1 MLTRLQ
7 VSGFKNLVD
16 VNVHFGPFTCIAG
29 PNGVGKSN
37 LFDAILFISALTDR
51 TLAEAALS
59 VRSEAERTGD
69 IQGIFHRVG
78 NRRDEKMRFEADM
91 ILPPAGV
98 DELGQPV
105 EGSSTF
111 VRYSLVL
118 GLRPENSPDREAGAL
133 ELIEESLVPLR
144 LTDAPQHLLFPHSVE
159 WRKSVLKGRHTA
171 KFISTE
177 GEDSQRTVRLHQDGR
192 SGRLFKRP
200 ATSLRRT
207 LLSTV
212 QAGEYP
218 TAMLVRREMQ
228 SWRMLHLESSAL
240 RRPDPFTA
248 PTKMTPEGA
257 HLPAAL
263 NQLSRHDGIGANGNG
278 HATKGKETALRVK
291 ETAVLAN
298 VANRLAEL
306 IDDVRE
312 VRVDR
317 DETRQLFTVQVTT
330 RDGTIHPASALS
342 DGTLRFLA
350 LAVTEFDRQSG
361 GVLCFEEPENGIHPR
376 RIHSMLRLLQD
387 IATDT
392 DLPVEEDNPLRQVII
407 NTHSPSVVLQTPEES
422 LLVAE
427 LAGGIQP
434 ASRQGGAQLVR
445 FSQLLFSCLEGSW
458 RQNIKGHRITGKGNL
473 LAYLN
478 PSAAERDADVTK
490 KRVMDRSDLQML
502 FTFPSGA

>member
-7 VSGFKNLVD
+7 VSGFKNLVNVD
-16 VNVHFGPFTCIAG
+16 VRFGPFTCIAG

-37 LFDAILFISALTDR
+37 LFDAILFLSALTDR

-59 VRSEAERTGD
+59 VRSESERTGD
-69 IQGIFHRVG
+69 LQGIFHRVG
-78 NRRDEKMRFEADM
+78 GSRAETIRFEADM
-91 ILPPAGV
+91 ILPATGT

-105 EGSSTF
+105 EGSITL

-118 GLRPENSPDREAGAL
+118 GLRREDSPTREAGPL
-133 ELIEESLVPLR
+133 ELIEETLVPLR
-144 LTDAPQHLLFPHSVE
+144 LGEAPQHLLFLHSKE
-159 WRKSVLKGRHTA
+159 WKQSVLKGRHTA

-177 GEDSQRTVRLHQDGR
+177 GEGLHRMVRLHQDGR
-192 SGRLFKRP
+192 SGRLFTRP
-200 ATSLRRT
+200 TASLPRT

-228 SWRMLHLESSAL
+228 SWRLLHLESSAL

-263 NQLSRHDGIGANGNG
+263 NHLSRRNGSGTNG
-278 HATKGKETALRVK
+278 TSIEVK
-291 ETAVLAN
+291 ESAVLASI
-298 VANRLAEL
+298 ANRLAEL
-306 IDDVRE
+306 IEDVRE

-317 DETRQLFTVQVTT
+317 NETRQLFTVQVKT
-330 RDGTIHPASALS
+330 RDGTVHPASALS

-392 DLPVEEDNPLRQVII
+392 DSPLDEENPLRQVII
-407 NTHSPSVVLQTPEES
+407 NTHSPSVVLQTPADS

-427 LAGGIQP
+427 LVEGVRP
-434 ASRQGGAQLVR
+434 ADGDSGKTPVR
-445 FSQLLFSCLEGSW
+445 FRQLQFSCLEGTW
-458 RQNIKGHRITGKGNL
+458 RQKVKGHRITGKGNL

-478 PSAAERDADVTK
+478 PSAVERDSEVTRT
-490 KRVMDRSDLQML
+490 RVMDRNDFQLLM
-502 FTFPSGA
+502 TFPSGA

>member
-16 VNVHFGPFTCIAG
+16 VDVRFGPFTCIAG

-59 VRSEAERTGD
+59 VRSESERTGD
-69 IQGIFHRVG
+69 LQGIFHRVAG
-78 NRRDEKMRFEADM
+78 SRDETIRFEADM
-91 ILPPAGV
+91 ILPATGL

-105 EGSSTF
+105 EGSITL

-118 GLRPENSPDREAGAL
+118 GLRSESSPNREAGPL
-133 ELIEESLVPLR
+133 ELIEETLVPLR
-144 LTDAPQHLLFPHSVE
+144 LGDAPQHLLFPHSKE
-159 WRKSVLKGRHTA
+159 WKQSVLKGRHTA

-177 GEDSQRTVRLHQDGR
+177 GEGLQRMVRLHQDGR
-192 SGRLFKRP
+192 SGRLFTRP
-200 ATSLRRT
+200 AASLPRT

-228 SWRMLHLESSAL
+228 SWRLLHLESSAL

-263 NQLSRHDGIGANGNG
+263 NQLSRHNGNG
-278 HATKGKETALRVK
+278 KNGSPDEVK
-291 ETAVLAN
+291 ESAVLAS

-306 IDDVRE
+306 IEDVRE

-317 DETRQLFTVQVTT
+317 DETRQLFTVQVKT

-392 DLPVEEDNPLRQVII
+392 DSPLDEENPLRQVII
-407 NTHSPSVVLQTPEES
+407 NTHSPSVVLQTSEDS

-427 LAGGIQP
+427 LVEGVRVADGHSSKTP
-434 ASRQGGAQLVR
+434 VR
-445 FSQLLFSCLEGSW
+445 FRQLQFSCLEGTW
-458 RQNIKGHRITGKGNL
+458 RQKVKGHRITGKGNL

-478 PSAAERDADVTK
+478 PSAAERDSDVAK
-490 KRVMDRSDLQML
+490 KRVMDRDDFQLLM
-502 FTFPSGA
+502 TFPSGA

>member
-1 MLTRLQ
+1 MLTRLK

-16 VNVHFGPFTCIAG
+16 VDVRFGPFTCIAG

-59 VRSEAERTGD
+59 VRSESERTGD
-69 IQGIFHRVG
+69 LQGIFHRVG
-78 NRRDEKMRFEADM
+78 GSRDETIRFEADM
-91 ILPPAGV
+91 ILPATGL

-105 EGSSTF
+105 EGSITL

-118 GLRPENSPDREAGAL
+118 GLRSENSPNREAGPL
-133 ELIEESLVPLR
+133 ELIEETLVPLR
-144 LTDAPQHLLFPHSVE
+144 LGDAPQHLLFPHSKE
-159 WRKSVLKGRHTA
+159 WKQSVLKGRHTA

-177 GEDSQRTVRLHQDGR
+177 GDGLQRMIRLHQDGR
-192 SGRLFKRP
+192 SGRLFTRP
-200 ATSLRRT
+200 AASLPRT
-207 LLSTV
+207 LLSTL

-228 SWRMLHLESSAL
+228 SWRLLHLESSAL

-257 HLPAAL
+257 HLPATL
-263 NQLSRHDGIGANGNG
+263 NQLSRHTGNG
-278 HATKGKETALRVK
+278 TNGSPDEVK
-291 ETAVLAN
+291 ESAVLAS

-306 IDDVRE
+306 IEDVRE

-317 DETRQLFTVQVTT
+317 DETRQLFTVQVKT
-330 RDGTIHPASALS
+330 RDGTVHPASALS

-392 DLPVEEDNPLRQVII
+392 DLPLDEENPLRQVII
-407 NTHSPSVVLQTPEES
+407 NTHSPSVVLQTPEDS

-427 LAGGIQP
+427 LVEGVRITDSSGNKTP
-434 ASRQGGAQLVR
+434 VR
-445 FSQLLFSCLEGSW
+445 FRQLQFSCLEGTW
-458 RQNIKGHRITGKGNL
+458 RQKVKGHRITGKGNL

-478 PSAAERDADVTK
+478 PSAAERDSNVAK
-490 KRVMDRSDLQML
+490 KRVMDRNDFQLLM
-502 FTFPSGA
+502 TFPSGA

>member
-7 VSGFKNLVD
+7 VSGFKNLVGVD
-16 VNVHFGPFTCIAG
+16 VRFGPFTCIAG

-37 LFDAILFISALTDR
+37 LFDAILFLSALTDR

-59 VRSEAERTGD
+59 VRSESERTGD
-69 IQGIFHRVG
+69 LQGIFHRVG
-78 NRRDEKMRFEADM
+78 SSRAEAIRFEADM
-91 ILPPAGV
+91 ILPATGT

-105 EGSSTF
+105 EGSITL

-118 GLRPENSPDREAGAL
+118 GLRSEDSPTKEAGPL
-133 ELIEESLVPLR
+133 ELIEETLVPLR
-144 LTDAPQHLLFPHSVE
+144 LGEAPQHLRFPHSRE
-159 WRKSVLKGRHTA
+159 WKQSVLKGRHTA
-171 KFISTE
+171 KFISTK
-177 GEDSQRTVRLHQDGR
+177 GDGSQRMVRLHQDGR
-192 SGRLFKRP
+192 SGRLFTRP
-200 ATSLRRT
+200 TASLPRT

-228 SWRMLHLESSAL
+228 SWRLLHLESSAL

-263 NQLSRHDGIGANGNG
+263 NHLARHVGNG
-278 HATKGKETALRVK
+278 TNGTSNEVK
-291 ETAVLAN
+291 ESAVLASI
-298 VANRLAEL
+298 ANRLAEL
-306 IDDVRE
+306 IEDIRE
-312 VRVDR
+312 VSVDR
-317 DETRQLFTVQVTT
+317 DETRQLFTVQVKT

-350 LAVTEFDRQSG
+350 LAVTEFDGRSG

-392 DLPVEEDNPLRQVII
+392 DSPLDEENPLRQVII
-407 NTHSPSVVLQTPEES
+407 NTHSPSVVLQTPEDS

-427 LAGGIQP
+427 LVEGVRPNDGDKGKAP
-434 ASRQGGAQLVR
+434 VR
-445 FSQLLFSCLEGSW
+445 FRQLQFSCLEGTW
-458 RQNIKGHRITGKGNL
+458 RQKVKGHRITGKGNL

-478 PSAAERDADVTK
+478 PSAAERDSDVAGR
-490 KRVMDRSDLQML
+490 RVMDRNDFQLLM
-502 FTFPSGA
+502 TFPSGA

>member
-7 VSGFKNLVD
+7 ISGFKNLVNVD
-16 VNVHFGPFTCIAG
+16 VRFGPFTCIAG

-37 LFDAILFISALTDR
+37 LFDAILFVSALTDR

-59 VRSEAERTGD
+59 VRSESERTGD

-78 NRRDEKMRFEADM
+78 NSRDERMRFEADM
-91 ILPPAGV
+91 ILPPTGV

-111 VRYSLVL
+111 VRYTLVL
-118 GLRPENSPDREAGAL
+118 GLRSENSPDREAGAL

-144 LTDAPQHLLFPHSVE
+144 LTDAPQLLLFPHSME

-177 GEDSQRTVRLHQDGR
+177 GEDAQRTIRLHQDGR

-263 NQLSRHDGIGANGNG
+263 NQLSRHDGNGANGNG
-278 HATKGKETALRVK
+278 HSNGAK
-291 ETAVLAN
+291 ETAVLAS

-306 IDDVRE
+306 IEDVRE

-317 DETRQLFTVQVTT
+317 DETRQLFTVQITT

-392 DLPVEEDNPLRQVII
+392 DSPVDEDNPLRQVII
-407 NTHSPSVVLQTPEES
+407 NTHSPSVVLQTPEDS
-422 LLVAE
+422 LLIAE
-427 LAGGIQP
+427 LVEGVRAT
-434 ASRQGGAQLVR
+434 SNQGNKPPVR
-445 FSQLLFSCLEGSW
+445 FRQLLFSCLEGNW
-458 RQNIKGHRITGKGNL
+458 RQKVKGHRITGKGNL

-478 PSAAERDADVTK
+478 PSAAERDSDVAK
-490 KRVMDRSDLQML
+490 KRVMDRNDLQML
-502 FTFPSGA
+502 LTFPSGA

>member
-16 VNVHFGPFTCIAG
+16 VDVRFGPFTCVAG

-59 VRSEAERTGD
+59 VRSESERTGD
-69 IQGIFHRVG
+69 LQGIFHRVG
-78 NRRDEKMRFEADM
+78 GNRDERLRFEADM
-91 ILPPAGV
+91 ILPATGL

-105 EGSSTF
+105 EGSITL

-118 GLRPENSPDREAGAL
+118 GLRSEDSPNREAGPL
-133 ELIEESLVPLR
+133 ELIEETLVPLR
-144 LTDAPQHLLFPHSVE
+144 LGDAPQHLRFPHSKE
-159 WRKSVLKGRHTA
+159 WRQSVLKGRHTA

-177 GEDSQRTVRLHQDGR
+177 GEGLQRMVRLHQDGR
-192 SGRLFKRP
+192 SGRLFTRP
-200 ATSLRRT
+200 AASLPRT

-228 SWRMLHLESSAL
+228 SWRLLHLESSAL

-257 HLPAAL
+257 HLPATL
-263 NQLSRHDGIGANGNG
+263 NQLSRHNGNG
-278 HATKGKETALRVK
+278 KNGIPDDVK
-291 ETAVLAN
+291 ESAVLAS

-306 IDDVRE
+306 IEDVRE

-317 DETRQLFTVQVTT
+317 DETRQLFTVQVKT

-350 LAVTEFDRQSG
+350 LAVTEFDKQSG

-387 IATDT
+387 IATDA
-392 DLPVEEDNPLRQVII
+392 DSPLDEENPLRQVII
-407 NTHSPSVVLQTPEES
+407 NTHSPSVVLQTPEDS

-427 LAGGIQP
+427 LVEGIRMP
-434 ASRQGGAQLVR
+434 NGHNIKIPVR
-445 FSQLLFSCLEGSW
+445 FRQLQFSCLEGTW
-458 RQNIKGHRITGKGNL
+458 RQKVKGHRITGRGNL

-478 PSAAERDADVTK
+478 PSAAERDSDVSK
-490 KRVMDRSDLQML
+490 KRVMDRDDFQLLM
-502 FTFPSGA
+502 TFPSGA

>member
-7 VSGFKNLVD
+7 ISGFKNLVD
-16 VNVHFGPFTCIAG
+16 VDVRFGPFTCIAG

-37 LFDAILFISALTDR
+37 LFDAILFISSLTDR
-51 TLAEAALS
+51 TLSEAALS
-59 VRSEAERTGD
+59 VRSESERTGD
-69 IQGIFHRVG
+69 LQGIFHRVG
-78 NRRDEKMRFEADM
+78 NSRDETMRFEADM
-91 ILPPAGV
+91 ILPPEGV

-105 EGSSTF
+105 EASSTF

-118 GLRPENSPDREAGAL
+118 GLRPENSVDREAGPL

-144 LTDAPQHLLFPHSVE
+144 ITDAPQHLLFPHSME

-171 KFISTE
+171 KFVSTE
-177 GEDSQRTVRLHQDGR
+177 GEGSQRTVRLHQDGR

-200 ATSLRRT
+200 TASLRRT

-240 RRPDPFTA
+240 RRPDSFNA

-263 NQLSRHDGIGANGNG
+263 NQLARHNGNG
-278 HATKGKETALRVK
+278 SNGHSDGVK
-291 ETAVLAN
+291 ENAVMAS
-298 VANRLAEL
+298 VANRLSEL
-306 IDDVRE
+306 IEDIRE

-317 DETRQLFTVQVTT
+317 DETRQLFTVQMTT

-350 LAVTEFDRQSG
+350 LAVTELDRQSG

-392 DLPVEEDNPLRQVII
+392 DLPVDEDNPLRQVIV
-407 NTHSPSVVLQTPEES
+407 NTHSPSVVMQTPEDS
-422 LLVAE
+422 LLIAE
-427 LAGGIQP
+427 LAEG
-434 ASRQGGAQLVR
+434 VR
-445 FSQLLFSCLEGSW
+445 TAGDRRKEPLIRFGQLLFSCLEGNW
-458 RQNIKGHRITGKGNL
+458 RQKVAGHRITGKGNL

-478 PSAAERDADVTK
+478 PSAAERESDVMK
-490 KRVMDRSDLQML
+490 KRVMDRNDLQML
-502 FTFPSGA
+502 LTFPSGA

>member
-1 MLTRLQ
+1 
-7 VSGFKNLVD
+7 
-16 VNVHFGPFTCIAG
+16 
-29 PNGVGKSN
+29 VGGS
-37 LFDAILFISALTDR
+37 
-51 TLAEAALS
+51 
-59 VRSEAERTGD
+59 
-69 IQGIFHRVG
+69 
-78 NRRDEKMRFEADM
+78 RDETIRFEADM
-91 ILPPAGV
+91 ILPTTGL
-98 DELGQPV
+98 DELGQAV
-105 EGSSTF
+105 KGSITL

-118 GLRPENSPDREAGAL
+118 GLRSENSPNREAGPL
-133 ELIEESLVPLR
+133 ELIEETLVPLR
-144 LTDAPQHLLFPHSVE
+144 LGDAPQHLLFPHSKE
-159 WRKSVLKGRHTA
+159 WRQSVLKGRHTA

-177 GEDSQRTVRLHQDGR
+177 EGSQRKVRLHQDGR
-192 SGRLFKRP
+192 SGRLFTRP
-200 ATSLRRT
+200 AASLPRT

-228 SWRMLHLESSAL
+228 SWRLLHLESSAL

-257 HLPAAL
+257 HLPATL
-263 NQLSRHDGIGANGNG
+263 NQLSRHTGNG
-278 HATKGKETALRVK
+278 TNGSPDEVK
-291 ETAVLAN
+291 ESAVLAS

-306 IDDVRE
+306 IEDVRE
-312 VRVDR
+312 VRVER
-317 DETRQLFTVQVTT
+317 DETRQLFTVQVKT

-392 DLPVEEDNPLRQVII
+392 DSAVDEENPLRQVII
-407 NTHSPSVVLQTPEES
+407 NTHSPSVVLQTPEDS

-427 LAGGIQP
+427 LVEGVRSADGHGSKI
-434 ASRQGGAQLVR
+434 AVR
-445 FSQLLFSCLEGSW
+445 FRQLQFSCLEGTW
-458 RQNIKGHRITGKGNL
+458 RRKVKGHRITGKGNL

-478 PSAAERDADVTK
+478 PSAAERDSDVAK
-490 KRVMDRSDLQML
+490 KRVMDRNDFQLLM
-502 FTFPSGA
+502 TFPSGA

>member
-1 MLTRLQ
+1 MLTGLKI
-7 VSGFKNLVD
+7 SGFKNLVNVD
-16 VNVHFGPFTCIAG
+16 VRFGPFTCIAG

-37 LFDAILFISALTDR
+37 LFDAILFISSLTDR
-51 TLAEAALS
+51 TLSEAALS
-59 VRSEAERTGD
+59 VRSESERTGD
-69 IQGIFHRVG
+69 LQGIFHRVG
-78 NRRDEKMRFEADM
+78 NSRDETMRFEADM
-91 ILPPAGV
+91 ILPYEGV

-105 EGSSTF
+105 EASSTF

-118 GLRPENSPDREAGAL
+118 GLRPENSVDREAGPL

-144 LTDAPQHLLFPHSVE
+144 ITDAPQHLLFPHSMD

-177 GEDSQRTVRLHQDGR
+177 GDDSQRTVRLHQDGR

-200 ATSLRRT
+200 TASLRRT

-240 RRPDPFTA
+240 RRPDSFTA
-248 PTKMTPEGA
+248 PTTMTPEGA

-263 NQLSRHDGIGANGNG
+263 NQLARHNGNGANG
-278 HATKGKETALRVK
+278 HSDDVK
-291 ETAVLAN
+291 ESAVLAS

-306 IDDVRE
+306 IEDVRE
-312 VRVDR
+312 VRVNR
-317 DETRQLFTVQVTT
+317 DETRQLFTVEVTT

-392 DLPVEEDNPLRQVII
+392 DSPVDEDNPLRQVII
-407 NTHSPSVVLQTPEES
+407 NTHSPSVVLQTPEDS

-427 LAGGIQP
+427 LAEGVRTTDDK
-434 ASRQGGAQLVR
+434 SKKSVMRFRQL
-445 FSQLLFSCLEGSW
+445 SFSCLEGNW
-458 RQNIKGHRITGKGNL
+458 RQKVTGHRITGKGNL

-478 PSAAERDADVTK
+478 PSAAERDSDVAK
-490 KRVMDRSDLQML
+490 KRVMDRNDLQML
-502 FTFPSGA
+502 LTFPSGA

>member
-1 MLTRLQ
+1 MLTRLH
-7 VSGFKNLVD
+7 VSGFKNLVEVD
-16 VNVHFGPFTCIAG
+16 VHFGPFTCIAG

-59 VRSEAERTGD
+59 VRSESERTGD
-69 IQGIFHRVG
+69 LQGIFHRVG
-78 NRRDEKMRFEADM
+78 GSCDESIRFEADM
-91 ILPPAGV
+91 ILPATGL

-105 EGSSTF
+105 EGSITL

-118 GLRPENSPDREAGAL
+118 GLRSESAPNREAGPL
-133 ELIEESLVPLR
+133 ELIEETLVPLR
-144 LTDAPQHLLFPHSVE
+144 LGEAPQHLLFPHSKE
-159 WRKSVLKGRHTA
+159 WRQSVLKGRHTA

-177 GEDSQRTVRLHQDGR
+177 GEGLHRMVRLHQDGR
-192 SGRLFKRP
+192 SGRLFTRP
-200 ATSLRRT
+200 AATLPRT

-228 SWRMLHLESSAL
+228 SWRLLHLESSAL

-257 HLPAAL
+257 HLPATL
-263 NQLSRHDGIGANGNG
+263 SQLSRLAGNATNGRPN
-278 HATKGKETALRVK
+278 EVR
-291 ETAVLAN
+291 ESAVLAS

-306 IDDVRE
+306 IEDVRE

-317 DETRQLFTVQVTT
+317 DETRQLFTVQVKT
-330 RDGTIHPASALS
+330 RDGTVHPASALS

-376 RIHSMLRLLQD
+376 RIHSMLCLLQD
-387 IATDT
+387 IATDS
-392 DLPVEEDNPLRQVII
+392 DSPLDEDNPLRQVII
-407 NTHSPSVVLQTPEES
+407 NTHSPSVVSQTPEDS

-427 LAGGIQP
+427 LVEGV
-434 ASRQGGAQLVR
+434 RQTDGSSGKTSVR
-445 FSQLLFSCLEGSW
+445 FQQLQFSCLEGTW
-458 RQNIKGHRITGKGNL
+458 RQKVKDHRITGKGNL

-478 PSAAERDADVTK
+478 PSAAERDSDVAK
-490 KRVMDRSDLQML
+490 RRVMDRNDFQLL
-502 FTFPSGA
+502 ITFPSGA

>member
-7 VSGFKNLVD
+7 ISGFKNLVNVD
-16 VNVHFGPFTCIAG
+16 VRFGPFTCIAG

-37 LFDAILFISALTDR
+37 LFDAILFVSALTDNK
-51 TLAEAALS
+51 TLAQAALS
-59 VRSEAERTGD
+59 VRSESERTGD

-78 NRRDEKMRFEADM
+78 NSRDERMRFEADM
-91 ILPPAGV
+91 ILPPTGV

-144 LTDAPQHLLFPHSVE
+144 LTDAPQHLLFPHSME

-177 GEDSQRTVRLHQDGR
+177 GEGTQRTIRLHQDGR

-263 NQLSRHDGIGANGNG
+263 NQLSRHDGNGTNG
-278 HATKGKETALRVK
+278 HSDGVK

-306 IDDVRE
+306 IEDVRE

-392 DLPVEEDNPLRQVII
+392 DSPVDEDNPLRQVII
-407 NTHSPSVVLQTPEES
+407 NTHSPSVVLQTPEDS

-445 FSQLLFSCLEGSW
+445 FSQLLFSCLEGTW
-458 RQNIKGHRITGKGNL
+458 RQKIKGHRITGKGNL

-478 PSAAERDADVTK
+478 PSAAERDSEVTK
-490 KRVMDRSDLQML
+490 KRVMDRNDLQML
-502 FTFPSGA
+502 LTFPSGA

>member
-7 VSGFKNLVD
+7 ISGFKNLVNVD
-16 VNVHFGPFTCIAG
+16 VRFGPFTCIAG

-37 LFDAILFISALTDR
+37 LFDAILFISSLTER
-51 TLAEAALS
+51 TLTEAALS
-59 VRSEAERTGD
+59 VRSESERTGD
-69 IQGIFHRVG
+69 LRGIFHRVG
-78 NRRDEKMRFEADM
+78 NSRDEQMRFEADM
-91 ILPPAGV
+91 ILPPVGV

-105 EGSSTF
+105 EASSTF

-118 GLRPENSPDREAGAL
+118 GLRSESSVDKEAGPL
-133 ELIEESLVPLR
+133 ELIEENLSPLR
-144 LTDAPQHLLFPHSVE
+144 ITDASQHLRFLHTAE
-159 WRKSVLKGRHTA
+159 WRKSVLRGRHTA
-171 KFISTE
+171 KFISTD
-177 GEDSQRTVRLHQDGR
+177 GEDAQRTIRLHQDGR

-200 ATSLRRT
+200 SASLRRT

-240 RRPDPFTA
+240 RRPDSFTA
-248 PTKMTPEGA
+248 PTRMTPEGA

-263 NQLSRHDGIGANGNG
+263 NQLARHNGNG
-278 HATKGKETALRVK
+278 GNGRSDVERQN
-291 ETAVLAN
+291 AVLAS
-298 VANRLAEL
+298 VANRLSEL
-306 IDDVRE
+306 MEDVRD

-376 RIHSMLRLLQD
+376 RIHAMLRLLQD

-392 DLPVEEDNPLRQVII
+392 DLPVDEDNPLRQVII
-407 NTHSPSVVLQTPEES
+407 NTHSPSVVLQTPEDS

-427 LAGGIQP
+427 LAEGVRP
-434 ASRQGGAQLVR
+434 TAGATNKSLVR
-445 FSQLLFSCLEGSW
+445 FRQLQFSCLEGNW
-458 RQNIKGHRITGKGNL
+458 RQTVEGQRITGKGNL

-478 PSAAERDADVTK
+478 PSAAERESDVSK
-490 KRVMDRSDLQML
+490 KRVMDRNDLQML
-502 FTFPSGA
+502 LSLPSGA

>member
-16 VNVHFGPFTCIAG
+16 VDVRLGPFTCIAG

-51 TLAEAALS
+51 TLTEAALS
-59 VRSEAERTGD
+59 VRSESERTGD
-69 IQGIFHRVG
+69 LQGIFHRVG
-78 NRRDEKMRFEADM
+78 VTRADRIRFEADM
-91 ILPPAGV
+91 ILPPSGV

-118 GLRPENSPDREAGAL
+118 GLRPESSPDQEAGLL
-133 ELIEESLVPLR
+133 ELIEETLVPLR
-144 LTDAPQHLLFPHSVE
+144 LTDATRHLLFPHSIE

-177 GEDSQRTVRLHQDGR
+177 EDGNQRTVRLHQDGR

-200 ATSLRRT
+200 TTSLRRT

-263 NQLSRHDGIGANGNG
+263 NQLARHNGNG
-278 HATKGKETALRVK
+278 TNGRADNVK
-291 ETAVLAN
+291 ESAVLAS

-306 IDDVRE
+306 IEDVRE

-392 DLPVEEDNPLRQVII
+392 ESPVDEDNPLRQVII
-407 NTHSPSVVLQTPEES
+407 NTHSPSVVLQTPEDS

-427 LAGGIQP
+427 LAEGVRATDGQNKKP
-434 ASRQGGAQLVR
+434 PVR
-445 FSQLLFSCLEGSW
+445 FRQLLFSCLEGNW
-458 RQNIKGHRITGKGNL
+458 RQKVEGHRITGKGNL

-478 PSAAERDADVTK
+478 PSAAERDSDVEK
-490 KRVMDRSDLQML
+490 KRVMDRSDVQML
-502 FTFPSGA
+502 LTFPSGA